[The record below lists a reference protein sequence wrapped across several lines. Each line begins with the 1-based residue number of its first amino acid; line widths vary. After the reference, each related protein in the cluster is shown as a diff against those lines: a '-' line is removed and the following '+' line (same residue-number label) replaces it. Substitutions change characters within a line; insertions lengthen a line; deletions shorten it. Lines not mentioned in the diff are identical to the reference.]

1 MQHTNLLKQTAV
13 LVRILHIQRGRQT
26 SKQTQHHHPQ
36 KKTDELPVRWRGRSL
51 LRALSHCFSCKVR
64 VHCDKWAGLRAA
76 DFFSS
81 SSVIHIHHKDSF
93 YNLHF
98 LINSVAGW
106 RSFLFLNDTTHQR
119 GKPEGGAQCHHLSHG
134 TKTLIRHK
142 RQQRTFSSLCTSD
155 SSRRLRSLRCRWSF
169 LWDIFRMMKYG
180 VPLCFL
186 LLKSHRELSVFRIHP
201 HQYAASHGP
210 ALVLSHW
217 SHICGVKVGWFQ
229 SPALR
234 C

>member
-1 MQHTNLLKQTAV
+1 MSFLW
-13 LVRILHIQRGRQT
+13 GEGG
-26 SKQTQHHHPQ
+26 
-36 KKTDELPVRWRGRSL
+36 D
-51 LRALSHCFSCKVR
+51 LSFMLSRCFSCKVR

-76 DFFSS
+76 DFFLS

-155 SSRRLRSLRCRWSF
+155 SSRGLRSLRCRWSF
-169 LWDIFRMMKYG
+169 LWVKHG
-180 VPLCFL
+180 VPSCFYCWRVTESFLCSGFIL
-186 LLKSHRELSVFRIHP
+186 ISTLPVMVQH
-201 HQYAASHGP
+201 
-210 ALVLSHW
+210 
-217 SHICGVKVGWFQ
+217 
-229 SPALR
+229 
-234 C
+234 